1 MGTHDEPPEE
11 MPAAEPL
18 LDELQRKDAATLHHT
33 EVVAQM
39 AGWVAE
45 ALGLP
50 EAVCAEVRQVARLH
64 DVGKALVPAEI
75 LIKPGPLN
83 EYEWSVMRLHP
94 EIGAAMLRA
103 EEALQHLALAVRAH
117 HERWDGGGYPDGL
130 SGHDIP
136 VVSRIVSVCDAF
148 HAMVSDRPYRPA
160 MGLDAAL
167 GELEANAGSQ
177 LDPEVVEI
185 VLERFRRDPHVRV

>member
-1 MGTHDEPPEE
+1 MGCPREPTQDA
-11 MPAAEPL
+11 AAEPL
-18 LDELQRKDAATLHHT
+18 LSELERKDAATLHHT

-50 EAVCAEVRQVARLH
+50 EHVCNEVRQVARLH
-64 DVGKALVPAEI
+64 DVGKALVPADI
-75 LIKPGPLN
+75 LIKPGPLTDD
-83 EYEWSVMRLHP
+83 EWTVMRKHP

-103 EEALQHLALAVRAH
+103 EEALQHLAQAVRAH
-117 HERWDGGGYPDGL
+117 HERWDGAGYPDGL

-148 HAMVSDRPYRPA
+148 HAMVSDRPYRSA
-160 MGLDAAL
+160 MGIEAAL
-167 GELEANAGSQ
+167 GELEANAGTQ
-177 LDPEVVEI
+177 LDPQVVEI
-185 VLERFRRDPHVRV
+185 VLERFRRGSQAQV

>member
-1 MGTHDEPPEE
+1 MGDHDKDAEL
-11 MPAAEPL
+11 PAAEPL
-18 LDELQRKDAATLHHT
+18 LSELRKKDEATLHHT

-50 EAVCAEVRQVARLH
+50 DHVCAEVRQVARLH
-64 DVGKALVPAEI
+64 DVGKALVPADI
-75 LIKPGPLN
+75 LVKPGPLTDD
-83 EYEWSVMRLHP
+83 EWTIMRRHP

-103 EEALQHLALAVRAH
+103 EEALQHLAQAVRAH

-130 SGHDIP
+130 SGQDIP

-148 HAMVSDRPYRPA
+148 HAMVSDRPYRSA
-160 MGLDAAL
+160 MRIEEAL

-185 VLERFRRDPHVRV
+185 VLERFRRTSDTPA